1 MPPDAV
7 SAIGNHFVL
16 DDLVIRVLTRTLPGL
31 LPASLLHR
39 SALAAAA
46 RGRHA
51 EAEQRFEAAARGYRD
66 QLEVEAL
73 ARLRVQQRM
82 VRARATGDPV
92 REAEMMLEIVR
103 GLNRLDRLESF
114 TAPHELRDAREVLSE
129 WLRGSAEA
137 FAADAEEVRLTA

>member
-1 MPPDAV
+1 M
-7 SAIGNHFVL
+7 L
-16 DDLVIRVLTRTLPGL
+16 DDLVIRVLSRTIPVL
-31 LPASLLHR
+31 LPVPVLHR
-39 SALAAAA
+39 AALAAAS

-51 EAEQRFEAAARGYRD
+51 DAERLFETAARGYRHS
-66 QLEVEAL
+66 LEVEAL

-114 TAPHELRDAREVLSE
+114 TAPHELKDAREVLSE
-129 WLRGSAEA
+129 WLSGSEEA
-137 FAADAEEVRLTA
+137 FAASAEEVRLTA